1 MPTAN
6 TFLYAAIIGYAV
18 FLLAMIFIVR
28 VILRLPMYSTYKYA
42 RLSLITLTCIAN
54 VPFVYWLFLYKGLPI
69 QIESHYW
76 NFSWLASIFVVI
88 FVFMLSII
96 SIIVLKPKKKKIDV
110 QKTKEEKPIPTRRE
124 FIATGFALGLSIIAT
139 KSLADSNDVHNVEIT
154 NNELWFSNLPD
165 SFDMVRIAVLSDIH
179 SSPFMEKNDVSYLVQ
194 RVNSLKA
201 DVIVLPGD
209 FINNQKREIYP
220 CVEALS
226 DLRAP
231 MGCYAITGNHDYF
244 DSSINVVC
252 NELEQIGVKVLRNQ
266 SLNLKKDNQSI
277 IMLGLDDP
285 YLNSVGKYLLDGFT
299 HEKELESMIKGVD
312 FDKDF
317 ILMLGHRPYR
327 FDEYAQLGVD
337 CMIAGH
343 THGGQIVLADFGSTN
358 LSFPAISTP
367 YVKGKYQSNVSEAQ
381 LYVTRGVGSV
391 GIPIRINCPPEIA
404 LLTLRK
410 K

>member
-6 TFLYAAIIGYAV
+6 TFLYAAIIGYSV
-18 FLLAMIFIVR
+18 FLLSMIFIVR
-28 VILRLPMYSTYKYA
+28 IILRLPIFYTYKYA

-69 QIESHYW
+69 NIDSHYW
-76 NFSWLASIFVVI
+76 NLSWLASIFIVI
-88 FVFMLSII
+88 FLYTLSII
-96 SIIVLKPKKKKIDV
+96 SLIILKP
-110 QKTKEEKPIPTRRE
+110 TKNIVVEHKAQDEQSITTRRE
-124 FIATGFALGLSIIAT
+124 FIATGLSVGISFIVT
-139 KSLADSNDVHNVEIT
+139 KSLDDSNDVHNVEIT
-154 NNELWFSNLPD
+154 NNELWFSNIPD
-165 SFDMVRIAVLSDIH
+165 SFDRFRIAVLSDIH
-179 SSPFMEKNDVSYLVQ
+179 SSPFMEKKDIKYLVQ
-194 RVNSLKA
+194 TVNSLKA

-252 NELEQIGVKVLRNQ
+252 NELEQIGIKVMRNQ
-266 SLNLKKDNQSI
+266 SFNLEKGNQSI

-299 HEKELESMIKGVD
+299 HEKELESMIIGVD
-312 FDKDF
+312 FDNDF
-317 ILMLGHRPYR
+317 TLMLGHRPYR

-367 YVKGKYQSNVSEAQ
+367 YVKGKYQSKVSEAQ